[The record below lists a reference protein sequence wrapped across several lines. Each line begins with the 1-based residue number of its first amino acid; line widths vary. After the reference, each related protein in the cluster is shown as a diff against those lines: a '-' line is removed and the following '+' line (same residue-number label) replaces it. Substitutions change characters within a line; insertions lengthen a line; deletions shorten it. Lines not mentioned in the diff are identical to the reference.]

1 MNPLVSI
8 IVPIYKVEEYLDECV
23 ESIVNQTYSDIE
35 IILVDDGSPDKC
47 PRLCDEWAKKDDR
60 IKVIHKEN
68 GGVSSARN
76 AGINIAKG
84 EWIWFVDSDDSVEK
98 DALEELSEYFNAAD
112 LIAFNAKIDK
122 LYTKDEKFFDSY
134 YFRYQFGFEPWNK
147 LYKKSIIVDN
157 DLRFDTEETVG
168 EDLLFNITYYQYA
181 DKYKFSTSKYY
192 NFAYNFNFSKSIFY
206 NYRVVYFSAFMSNN
220 EKRLEQQLRLYSKIY
235 DIYKNKLDERILVQL
250 FIMHLISGINQTGK
264 SKIGKSNCK
273 LITNSLKKYNFSKK
287 TLNLAIENFLNCE
300 NASFLGKI
308 RIKIFFTLLHISVK
322 LAIMVI

>member
-1 MNPLVSI
+1 MKPLVSI
-8 IVPIYKVEEYLDECV
+8 IVPVYKVEEYLDECV
-23 ESIVNQTYSDIE
+23 ESIINQTYSNIE

-60 IKVIHKEN
+60 INVIHKEN

-84 EWIWFVDSDDSVEK
+84 EWIWFVDSDDTAQIN
-98 DALEELSEYFNAAD
+98 ALEELSEYFNAAD

-134 YFRYQFGFEPWNK
+134 YFRYQLGFEPWNK

-157 DLRFDTEETVG
+157 DLRFDTEENVG

-192 NFAYNFNFSKSIFY
+192 N
-206 NYRVVYFSAFMSNN
+206 YRVREDSAMQSNN

-250 FIMHLISGINQTGK
+250 FIMHLISGINQSGK
-264 SKIGKSNCK
+264 SNIDKSNCK
-273 LITNSLKKYNFSKK
+273 LITNSIKKYHFSKK
-287 TLNLAIENFLNCE
+287 TLNLAIENFLDCE
-300 NASFLGKI
+300 NASFLGRI
-308 RIKIFFTLLHISVK
+308 RIKIFFALLHISVR

>member
-1 MNPLVSI
+1 MDTLLVSI
-8 IVPIYKVEEYLDECV
+8 IVPIYKVEEYLDECI
-23 ESIVNQTYSDIE
+23 ESIINQTYSNIE
-35 IILVDDGSPDKC
+35 IILVDDGSPDRC
-47 PRLCDEWAKKDDR
+47 PQMCDEWAKKDNR

-76 AGINIAKG
+76 AGITLAKG
-84 EWIWFVDSDDSVEK
+84 EWIWFVDSDDTAQIN
-98 DALEELSEYFNAAD
+98 ALEELSEYFNAAD
-112 LIAFNAKIDK
+112 LIVFNAKIDK

-147 LYKKSIIVDN
+147 LYKKSIIFDN
-157 DLRFDTEETVG
+157 DLRFDTEENVG

-192 NFAYNFNFSKSIFY
+192 N
-206 NYRVVYFSAFMSNN
+206 YRVREDSAMQSNN

-250 FIMHLISGINQTGK
+250 FIMHLISGINQC
-264 SKIGKSNCK
+264 GKSNIDKGDCK

-287 TLNLAIENFLNCE
+287 SLNLAIENFLNCE

-308 RIKIFFTLLHISVK
+308 RIKIFFALLHISEK
-322 LAIMVI
+322 LAIVVI

>member
-1 MNPLVSI
+1 MDNLLVSI

-23 ESIVNQTYSDIE
+23 ESIINQTYSNIE
-35 IILVDDGSPDKC
+35 IILVDDGSPDRC
-47 PRLCDEWAKKDDR
+47 PQLCDEWAKKDNR

-76 AGINIAKG
+76 AGITLAKG
-84 EWIWFVDSDDSVEK
+84 EWVWFVDSDDTAQIN
-98 DALEELSEYFNAAD
+98 ALEELSEYFNAAD
-112 LIAFNAKIDK
+112 LIVFNAKIDK

-157 DLRFDTEETVG
+157 DLRFDTEENVG

-192 NFAYNFNFSKSIFY
+192 N
-206 NYRVVYFSAFMSNN
+206 YRVREDSAMQSNN

-250 FIMHLISGINQTGK
+250 FIMHLISGINQCGK
-264 SKIGKSNCK
+264 QNIVGKN
-273 LITNSLKKYNFSKK
+273 IEMIEDNVIKYNFSKHAFK
-287 TLNLAIENFLNCE
+287 KAISNFLDCE
-300 NASFLGKI
+300 NASILGRI
-308 RIKIFFTLLHISVK
+308 RNTLILILIMCGKTNIASK
-322 LAIMVI
+322 LI